1 MTGRVVAM
9 VSTAPIESSRLA
21 LTPLDPS
28 AAVDMVSVLADPA
41 LYSFTGGA
49 PPTLEQLTDR
59 YAFQASGAPRPDE
72 VWHNWIIRLG
82 GGAIGQVQA
91 TVTDE
96 AADVA
101 WLVGV
106 PWQRNGYAPE
116 AALAMCAWLS
126 GQGVRRFTAHIHPS
140 HAVSAKV
147 ATALGLVPTGTLDPD
162 GEMVWA

>member
-1 MTGRVVAM
+1 M
-9 VSTAPIESSRLA
+9 
-21 LTPLDPS
+21 
-28 AAVDMVSVLADPA
+28 
-41 LYSFTGGA
+41 
-49 PPTLEQLTDR
+49 
-59 YAFQASGAPRPDE
+59 
-72 VWHNWIIRLG
+72 
-82 GGAIGQVQA
+82 
-91 TVTDE
+91 TDE

-106 PWQRNGYAPE
+106 PWQRNGYATE